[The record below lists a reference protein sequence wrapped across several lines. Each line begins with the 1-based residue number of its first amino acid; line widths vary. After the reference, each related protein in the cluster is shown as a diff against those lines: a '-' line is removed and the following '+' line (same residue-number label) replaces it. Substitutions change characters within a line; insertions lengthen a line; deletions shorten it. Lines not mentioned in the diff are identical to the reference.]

1 MAYGLKLDYAVTQLT
16 SISGNIERGVDEGF
30 GIAPNPRDRTTF
42 QIGVD
47 HELLRNVVLS
57 ALAEYQMDD
66 YQNTT
71 RKKTTTF
78 SRRVRT
84 YNINR
89 NLYLRG
95 TYSYST
101 RTSISPD
108 QDYDR
113 NLFLLRVGA
122 QL

>member
-1 MAYGLKLDYAVTQLT
+1 
-16 SISGNIERGVDEGF
+16 
-30 GIAPNPRDRTTF
+30 
-42 QIGVD
+42 
-47 HELLRNVVLS
+47 VVLS

-66 YQNTT
+66 YQNSNQQDD
-71 RKKTTTF
+71 F
-78 SRRVRT
+78 YLVQAGAT

-89 NLYLRG
+89 NFYLRG

-101 RTSISPD
+101 RDSNLPGE
-108 QDYDR
+108 DYDR